1 MKVSFGSLLTVRYGT
16 YDIKYKNGEEF
27 RTTTIEKY
35 YHPYTNISV
44 NTEKVSHFLQLE
56 DGGKL
61 YMQNGDIIQIKTDRE
76 NLQKSF
82 KKAFEDKSGREYML
96 DLDGKI
102 AKYPY

>member
-1 MKVSFGSLLTVRYGT
+1 MV
-16 YDIKYKNGEEF
+16 I
-27 RTTTIEKY
+27 
-35 YHPYTNISV
+35 
-44 NTEKVSHFLQLE
+44 
-56 DGGKL
+56 KL